1 MSHSF
6 TKVWIHGVFST
17 KDRIPIIKKDFE
29 NALYSYIQNLL
40 ENELDFRVKIIN
52 GMSEHLH
59 ILFLLN
65 PNYALKD
72 VFHRI
77 KGSSSHW
84 ISQENFIKEKF
95 AWQTGYSAF
104 SVSESKLNDVEKY
117 IQNQKEHH
125 KKITFQDEYEAFM
138 KKYGFNILGNG

>member
-1 MSHSF
+1 MGGFMSHSF
-6 TKVWIHGVFST
+6 TKVWIHGIFST
-17 KDRIPIIKKDFE
+17 KDRIPLIK
-29 NALYSYIQNLL
+29 QNF
-40 ENELDFRVKIIN
+40 ENELDCKVKIIN

-72 VFHRI
+72 VFHSI

-84 ISQENFIKEKF
+84 INQENFIKEKF
-95 AWQTGYSAF
+95 AWQIGYSAF
-104 SVSESKLNDVEKY
+104 SVSESKLKDVEKY

-125 KKITFQDEYEAFM
+125 KKITFHEEYEAFL
-138 KKYGFNILGNG
+138 KKYGLNLIGNA